1 MKTQLTLVILF
12 TLTLA
17 DTGKFGVEE
26 ENNVAVLTD
35 ANFPDFVK
43 EHEFV
48 FVMFYAPWCGH
59 CKKMKPGYEELAK
72 QVHESDSGIVIAKV
86 DATVHKE

>member
-1 MKTQLTLVILF
+1 MKTTIILSILF

-26 ENNVAVLTD
+26 DNNVAVLTD
-35 ANFPDFVK
+35 ANFADFVK

-48 FVMFYAPWCGH
+48 FVKFYAPWCGH
-59 CKKMKPGYEELAK
+59 CKKMAPGYSKLA
-72 QVHESDSGIVIAKV
+72 E
-86 DATVHKE
+86 